1 MNMAVFLLIYTALL
15 FVIIQVLRSL
25 LVPLKTSP
33 LLGKELKVLSRLF
46 AAAFFVILILLG
58 IFYLGSEFNRI
69 AIKGNGGKMPYD
81 ISTSPLSSA
90 QREALIF
97 LHENDSLHKLYDPS
111 KDHYYFFIDRFWKNE
126 GGDCPSYSIGDV
138 LIGYSDSG
146 IKLADKIF
154 VWLAASFGVLL
165 AIEFVKARRK
175 NN

>member
-1 MNMAVFLLIYTALL
+1 MNMVVFLLIYTALL

-33 LLGKELKVLSRLF
+33 LLSKEFKALSHLF

-58 IFYLGSEFNRI
+58 VGYLGSEFNKI
-69 AIKGNGGKMPYD
+69 AEKGHNGKMPYD
-81 ISTSPLSSA
+81 ISTSPLSPA

-97 LHENDSLHKLYDPS
+97 LHKNDSLHKLYDPS
-111 KDHYYFFIDRFWKNE
+111 KDRYYFFIDRFWKNE
-126 GGDCPSYSIGDV
+126 RGDCPSYSIGDV

-154 VWLAASFGVLL
+154 IWLMMPFGVLL

-175 NN
+175 NI